1 MLFSWFFFI
10 YIWIA
15 VRLRYEYECSR
26 SDIWIARSYCASYS
40 LLFTYKRCSLYKH
53 IVQVVEHLN
62 IREETFK
69 SSWLKNRNSGIQKIV
84 QSRIRQKTS
93 IEKFSLV
100 VSRWQ
105 DEQSSLSEEERRSR
119 RLKIGLSNFSVISYV
134 ATPFLREL
142 ELNYDIKGNV
152 DLLLPP
158 SPSLLSANWESLST
172 EGQVW
177 RDEKFG
183 LPLLQIPFY
192 CLKEVRIKK
201 FEGCELYFLKRS
213 RIWKL

>member
-1 MLFSWFFFI
+1 M
-10 YIWIA
+10 
-15 VRLRYEYECSR
+15 
-26 SDIWIARSYCASYS
+26 
-40 LLFTYKRCSLYKH
+40 YKH

-177 RDEKFG
+177 RDEIFG